1 MEGRSIS
8 KASSVTEI
16 GCGKNSRG
24 RYKPY
29 SSVALRSPKSH
40 PQRVDGQLILR
51 RARQRCRRCSTR
63 CLDDRRRT
71 ADRSGKRERVFLK
84 VSVWD
89 GQKLL
94 AFFRIKFVQLIVQSS
109 TKKIESQ
116 YGSSTYEQPSIR
128 SCSISWGIEKKK
140 KGRWRF
146 QTVAPTDQ
154 RWTLKAAEPAMTTMF
169 QSWDEKSERIKRPGR
184 SSLGGHREICESLA
198 IICELPDRKISQI
211 LANYRKLSQIIACT
225 SCDVRYPRHWRDIDG
240 QNVNQKLEMLN
251 LYVLILSLLT
261 LANFS
266 VSFFFFSD
274 QATLSS
280 ILQVNVWHRPQGT
293 KKSKK
298 RNLVASGTH
307 RLGKLLKEQEH
318 ELSTRLILYQF
329 LSNGS

>member
-51 RARQRCRRCSTR
+51 RARQRCRRCSTK

-89 GQKLL
+89 GQKL
-94 AFFRIKFVQLIVQSS
+94 AFFRIKFVQLIIQSS

-211 LANYRKLSQIIACT
+211 LAKYPKYSQIIANY
-225 SCDVRYPRHWRDIDG
+225 RMHLMRR
-240 QNVNQKLEMLN
+240 
-251 LYVLILSLLT
+251 
-261 LANFS
+261 A
-266 VSFFFFSD
+266 
-274 QATLSS
+274 LSS
-280 ILQVNVWHRPQGT
+280 ALTRYWRSECQPEIGNAQLVYIDSFIAYSGQLFRLFFLLQWSSN
-293 KKSKK
+293 
-298 RNLVASGTH
+298 A
-307 RLGKLLKEQEH
+307 
-318 ELSTRLILYQF
+318 F
-329 LSNGS
+329 LDSPS